1 MLYILYGQDDFSLSQ
16 ALEKIKADLGDRE
29 MVATSTTRLEG
40 QHLTVSELRNKC
52 DTAPFLSPYRLI
64 IVDGLLGRFE
74 EKQSKPRS
82 GKAKVGNGPREWEG
96 LDSYAKQMPE
106 TTVLVLVDGEVK
118 GNNPLLKKLSPLAE
132 VRTFP
137 LLRGS
142 DLKAWIR
149 KRGKEGG
156 GDITPQAVN
165 LLAELIGGD
174 LWAMDGEI
182 QKLLLY
188 SQDRPVSEDDVR
200 KLVSC
205 IQEVNV
211 FALVDAVAEGR
222 TELAQRIL
230 HRLYDEA
237 VAPTYI
243 LTMITRQFRLIAQA
257 RELRKGLSRLQ
268 IQDRLGLKQSY
279 VVDKTLS
286 QARLYDFEGV
296 RRAYD
301 KLLET
306 DLAIKTGKYSDK
318 LALELL
324 VAELA
329 CLDPRRME

>member
-1 MLYILYGQDDFSLSQ
+1 MLHILYGQDDFSLNQ
-16 ALEKIKADLGDRE
+16 AVQEIKAGLGDRE
-29 MVATSTTRLEG
+29 MVATNTTSLEG
-40 QHLTVSELRNKC
+40 QHLTLSELRNKC
-52 DTAPFLSPYRLI
+52 GAAPFLSSHRLV

-74 EKQSKPRS
+74 VKQSKPRS
-82 GKAKVGNGPREWEG
+82 GKGKSRDGLGEWEG
-96 LDSYAKQMPE
+96 LDSYIKQMPE
-106 TTVLVLVDGEVK
+106 TTVLVLVDEEVK
-118 GNNPLLKKLSPLAE
+118 GQNPLLKKISSLAE

-137 LLRGS
+137 LLRGR
-142 DLKAWIR
+142 DLKDWIR
-149 KRGKEGG
+149 QRVRAEG

-188 SQDRPVSEDDVR
+188 SQERPIGEDDVR
-200 KLVSC
+200 QLVSHV
-205 IQEVNV
+205 QEASI

-230 HRLYDEA
+230 HRLYDEG

-243 LTMITRQFRLIAQA
+243 LVMITRQFRLIAQA
-257 RELRKGLSRLQ
+257 GDLGKGLSRPQ
-268 IQDRLGLKQSY
+268 IQDRLGLKSSY
-279 VVDKTLS
+279 GLDKTLS
-286 QARLYDFEGV
+286 QAKLYDFEGV
-296 RRAYD
+296 KRAYD

-324 VAELA
+324 VTELA
-329 CLDPRRME
+329 CPNS